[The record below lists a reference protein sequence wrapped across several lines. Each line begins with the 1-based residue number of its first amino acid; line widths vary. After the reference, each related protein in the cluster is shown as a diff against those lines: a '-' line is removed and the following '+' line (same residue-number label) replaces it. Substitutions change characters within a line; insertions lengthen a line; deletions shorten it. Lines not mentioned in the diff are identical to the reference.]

1 MPDSTTTDN
10 SGTSRAG
17 SAGSAAQA
25 PGYWAFVPDA
35 FAALRHRNYRLYFF
49 GQLISLMGTWMQRTA
64 QGWLVTDLVLELV
77 GSGAAPSVTNLW
89 VGVVSA
95 AGTLPVLFL
104 APFTGIIADY
114 NDKRRVLI
122 FTQSLAVA
130 QAVAL
135 TILTYT
141 GLINLP
147 LLITLALFLG
157 FVFSM
162 EVPARQGL
170 AIELV
175 GREVLPNAIALNS
188 STFNIARLV
197 GPGLT
202 GVILALHFRV
212 ADAFLFNAISF
223 FAVIIALVLMRGN
236 FKAQARG
243 TEERESHFRR
253 VTAGVRFLFG
263 QPGLRRIVA
272 MVGITAMLVMPVIS
286 LLPAIA
292 RYQFKA
298 TAPQFG
304 FLVMCVGIG
313 ALTGAL
319 ALAYVSARGM
329 QLFILRIGYVVLL
342 TSVALFTQVH
352 SITHAYVLLIL
363 VGFGFPWVFA
373 NSNTI
378 VQLRVPD
385 ALRGRVMGAYSM
397 VFMGSFPI
405 GTLTMGALASRFGAS
420 PTILTGV
427 ILTALMYVLFFVV
440 QRQPNTT
447 GDPSGVAR

>member
-1 MPDSTTTDN
+1 MADSPVTDG
-10 SGTSRAG
+10 SGA
-17 SAGSAAQA
+17 SAAESAADSARA

-35 FAALRHRNYRLYFF
+35 FAALRFRNYRLYFA
-49 GQLISLMGTWMQRTA
+49 GQLISLVGTWMQRTA

-89 VGVVSA
+89 VGIVSA

-114 NDKRRVLI
+114 NDKRRVLLI
-122 FTQSLAVA
+122 TQSLAVA

-147 LLITLALFLG
+147 LLISLALFLG

-202 GVILALHFRV
+202 GVILALNFKV
-212 ADAFLFNAISF
+212 ADAFLFNAVSF
-223 FAVIIALVLMRGN
+223 LAVIVALILMRGN

-272 MVGITAMLVMPVIS
+272 MVGITAMLTMPVVS

-292 RYQFKA
+292 RYQLKA

-304 FLVMCVGIG
+304 FMAMCIGIG
-313 ALTGAL
+313 ALAGAL
-319 ALAYVSARGM
+319 ALAYVSARGL
-329 QLFILRIGYVVLL
+329 QLAILRVGYIVLL

-352 SITHAYVLLIL
+352 SMPLAYALLIMA
-363 VGFGFPWVFA
+363 GFGFPWVFA

-378 VQLRVPD
+378 VQLKVPD
-385 ALRGRVMGAYSM
+385 SLRGRAMGTYSM

-405 GTLTMGALASRFGAS
+405 GTLTMGALASRFGAA
-420 PTILTGV
+420 PTLLTGV
-427 ILTALMYVLFFVV
+427 IITALMYVFFFVL
-440 QRQPNTT
+440 QRQPDTT
-447 GDPSGVAR
+447 DGASGAA